1 MKRWFLFSLLVAS
14 LSIAFAKT
22 STQPSGVNSGRV
34 ERSLDE
40 QWGPDQFGY
49 IAKDNNEVGGPAVA
63 FIDITNSGTPV
74 DGLTDDN
81 FVGPFQIGWGFHFY
95 WYDVSQ
101 FYVGSNG
108 YIKFSTA
115 GQLAQPIPQLPN
127 SAAPNDIVAPY
138 AADWI
143 FDDSEASEC
152 YWWSNGDDTLIVS
165 WVNVAAWHQGDN
177 LGSHN
182 FQLILSGVDSSI
194 TFQYGS
200 QQDTVSNQNVSIGI
214 ENLTGQLGISNHYA
228 DTGLPADYP
237 PANSAIKFYYPDVVT
252 FQVHD
257 LAMAGVQNDLSQG
270 VFLTT
275 GETLDG
281 WLNTRNSG
289 NQNETAYT
297 ANYSIRQVN
306 NTVIVQQPFN
316 GGAIAAGAEQEASFA
331 DVWTPTSDGVYRI
344 VGTVTL
350 TGDLFAPNNTVR
362 TELHAVTLPGELAYD
377 DGTLDREWSWAG
389 GEGGMGME
397 FEPPIYPCEVINVR
411 AFVASTGGG
420 FDLQILDDDGANG
433 SPGTVIWSA
442 EFTDAA
448 PNTWATATV
457 PEGEVVIEDGS
468 FYVAWY
474 TTAGDATTFGV
485 DTTSGQGISRRSWEA
500 AGGWAENRLLNE
512 ADVMVR
518 ATVRS
523 PGQTNNPPEIT
534 AATPDIE
541 ELDTVCFN
549 TIVNFAVIAEDPDGQ
564 TLTYE
569 WVHVRSNGDSSVV
582 GTNSPTYSHRFITT
596 NQNYIICRA
605 CDFEFCDTV
614 VWDPIAVICSA
625 LGDEPGFMPQ
635 DYSIEAFPNPFNPQT
650 TIDFALPQRTEAR
663 LVVHN
668 LAGQEVA
675 ILQNGVLDAGVHRV
689 SFDGA
694 SLASGTYFAVLT
706 TPKAERITKLL
717 LLK

>member
-14 LSIAFAKT
+14 LSIAFAK
-22 STQPSGVNSGRV
+22 SSSQPSGVNNGRV

-49 IAKDNNEVGGPAVA
+49 IAKDNNEAGGPAVN
-63 FIDITNSGTPV
+63 FIDISTVGTPV

-81 FVGPFQIGWGFHFY
+81 FVGPFPIGWDFHFY

-115 GQLAQPIPQLPN
+115 GQMAQPIPQLPN
-127 SAAPNDIVAPY
+127 TAAPNDIVSPY
-138 AADWI
+138 AADW
-143 FDDSEASEC
+143 FFSPTAPSEC
-152 YWWSNGDDTLIVS
+152 YYWSNNEDTLIVS
-165 WVNVAAWHQGDN
+165 WVNVQAWLASGN
-177 LGSHN
+177 SGNHN

-194 TFQYGS
+194 TFQYGT
-200 QQDTVSNQNVSIGI
+200 QVDTVSNDNISVGI
-214 ENLTGQLGISNHYA
+214 ENLTGQLGISNYYS
-228 DTGLPADYP
+228 DDSVNPDYP
-237 PANSAIKFYYPDVVT
+237 PANSAIKFYYPDVIT

-257 LAMAGVQNDLSQG
+257 LAMAGVQNELSQG
-270 VFLTT
+270 IFLTT

-289 NQNETAYT
+289 NQDETAYT
-297 ANYSIRQVN
+297 ANYSIRQIN
-306 NTVIVQQPFN
+306 NTVITQQTFN
-316 GGAIAAGAEQEASFA
+316 GGAIAAGAEQSASFA
-331 DVWTPTSDGVYRI
+331 DIWTPASDGVFRI

-377 DGTLDREWSWAG
+377 DGTIDRPWSWAG
-389 GEGGMGME
+389 GEGGMAME
-397 FEPPIYPCEVINVR
+397 FVPPVYPCEVISAR
-411 AFVASTGGG
+411 AYVSDTGGP
-420 FDLQILDDDGANG
+420 FQLQILDDDGVDG
-433 SPGTVIWSA
+433 SPGTIIWS
-442 EFTDAA
+442 EDFTNAA
-448 PNTWATATV
+448 PNAWATAAV
-457 PEGEVVIEDGS
+457 PTEEVIIEDGS

-474 TTAGDATTFGV
+474 TVAGQATTFGV
-485 DTTSGQGISRRSWEA
+485 DTTSAQGISRRSWES

-534 AATPDIE
+534 AATPDPE
-541 ELDTVCFN
+541 ELDTVIFN
-549 TIVNFAVIAEDPDGQ
+549 TTINFAVVAEDPDGQ
-564 TLTYE
+564 TLTYQ
-569 WVHVRSNGDSSVV
+569 WIHNGNNV
-582 GTNSPTYSHRFITT
+582 GTNSATYNHRFITL
-596 NQNYIICRA
+596 NQNTLRCRV
-605 CDFEFCDTV
+605 CDFEFCDSIQWNPYV
-614 VWDPIAVICSA
+614 RLASA
-625 LGDEPGFMPQ
+625 LGDLPGFMPQ
-635 DYSIEAFPNPFNPQT
+635 DYAIEAFPNPFNPQT

-689 SFDGA
+689 AFDGA
-694 SLASGTYFAVLT
+694 DLASGTYFAVLT